1 MQWRSVL
8 FKFIF
13 EEITTMS
20 KTEEKYFLNIA
31 GEFAVCSE
39 LAKRNILPN
48 LTLGNKKAV
57 DIIVFKENNVA
68 ITIEVKTTNKNRIVT
83 SFLQKYKTPDFPHPD
98 IWVMVVIDKN
108 LQNRFFILTHSEVA
122 YIQMKVN
129 KVDVWKENKGGVDN
143 IPIRFLLDYENKWDK
158 IQTEIN

>member
-1 MQWRSVL
+1 
-8 FKFIF
+8 
-13 EEITTMS
+13 MS

-39 LAKRNILPN
+39 LAKRKILAN

-57 DIIVFKENNVA
+57 DIIVFKENNEA

-83 SFLQKYKTPDFPHPD
+83 SFLQKYKTPDFPHPN

-108 LQNRFFILTHSEVA
+108 LQNRFFILTHNEVA

-143 IPIRFLLDYENKWDK
+143 IPLSAILEFENRWDK
-158 IQTEIN
+158 I